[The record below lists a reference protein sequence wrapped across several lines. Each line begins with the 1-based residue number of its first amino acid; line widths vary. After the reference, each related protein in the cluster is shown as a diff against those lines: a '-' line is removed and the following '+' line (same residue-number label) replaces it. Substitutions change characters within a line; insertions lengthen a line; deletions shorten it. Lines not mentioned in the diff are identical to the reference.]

1 METRK
6 NSAKPT
12 TRLSKSAELPVD
24 YTRVV
29 REVYTTNFDE
39 GLQKLAELQAVD
51 ASGKKPISRFEVR
64 GAIFGDE
71 IVISVS
77 LLTEEQI
84 AGTTVHASVDFDPK
98 ASSPT
103 AQDLLNVCVDAVGSI
118 FATLLDAE
126 KTETVEK
133 IASGSL
139 AAFNEVP
146 LEWTKV
152 EFDGRR
158 VWLMVD
164 RSNPTLDEMTD
175 RWLAENDPQLHAEED
190 EYEEETKDL
199 FMTGKNP
206 KKSSEDDEDTDG
218 DDDDGETVH

>member
-12 TRLSKSAELPVD
+12 ARFSKSAELPVD

-51 ASGKKPISRFEVR
+51 AAGKKPASRFEVR

-71 IVISVS
+71 IVIAVS
-77 LLTEEQI
+77 LVTEDQI

-126 KTETVEK
+126 KPTTIEK

-139 AAFNEVP
+139 AAFDEVP
-146 LEWTKV
+146 LEWAKI

-175 RWLAENDPQLHAEED
+175 RWLAENDPQLHAEEN

-199 FMTGKNP
+199 FMTGKNT
-206 KKSSEDDEDTDG
+206 KKPSKDDDTDG
-218 DDDDGETVH
+218 DDDGDETVH